1 MFNLLATPDVPT
13 VLYVAVSILLGL
25 AIIATFISQIFVA
38 VGYWK
43 GNRTDN
49 SLGLTGGEL
58 ARKLL
63 DENGM
68 PDVEVKKC
76 TFLRTLFFGNHYS
89 ISKKTIYLRMLTI
102 NKTSLTSAA
111 MAVQKVALAEQ
122 HRDGDKKMI
131 LRSRLQGLAIFAPAL
146 FVPLVAIG
154 LILDL
159 FVLQTVLL
167 TIVALILG
175 LVFIAFGFVVTLLN
189 IPVERKAIKRAEQM
203 IDEKS
208 LLTAEESLTVKKIYR
223 SYMVQYVM
231 QFVVAVL
238 RILQLILKIFAKSK
252 NR

>member
-1 MFNLLATPDVPT
+1 MFNLLLAADID
-13 VLYVAVSILLGL
+13 VLYIAVSILLGI
-25 AIIATFISQIFVA
+25 AVIATLISQIYIM

-43 GNRTDN
+43 GNRMEN
-49 SLGLTGGEL
+49 SLGLTGGEI